1 MDKRKQTL
9 NVLEQIAEELET
21 LDISFLTNSERS
33 EAEYAVNEALL
44 DIQEIEGI
52 CGISDEVE
60 AVSFSS

>member
-21 LDISFLTNSERS
+21 LDISFLKSSERS

-52 CGISDEVE
+52 CDAG
-60 AVSFSS
+60 

>member
-9 NVLEQIAEELET
+9 NVLEGIAEELET
-21 LDISFLTNSERS
+21 LDISFLTSSERS

-52 CGISDEVE
+52 CDGG
-60 AVSFSS
+60 